1 MGYSL
6 PLNAHYLGKAKIGC
20 DEKQLENRLC
30 WCWKDSG
37 AGGGEEER
45 GVTDLENSGLRKIK
59 GNNLWDTQWLDE
71 NQEDLG

>member
-1 MGYSL
+1 MDTNNGGRKHGRSESV
-6 PLNAHYLGKAKIGC
+6 GRKEGIG
-20 DEKQLENRLC
+20 RG
-30 WCWKDSG
+30 S
-37 AGGGEEER
+37 GGGER